1 MSYTPNADFD
11 GTDTFTYS
19 LNGGAAATVAITVT
33 AVNDAPIAAN
43 DSYTVLEDGV
53 LVITAPGLLA
63 NDSDPEHPFIYITT
77 ITDPSHG
84 SLA

>member
-1 MSYTPNADFD
+1 
-11 GTDTFTYS
+11 
-19 LNGGAAATVAITVT
+19 
-33 AVNDAPIAAN
+33 
-43 DSYTVLEDGV
+43 DGV

-84 SLA
+84 SLAAFTDGPFTYRPHTGYSGQDTFTYRINDSANATSNTATVAITVTPVDDA